1 MTSRNADAWARSPG
15 VPDSHF
21 VSGLVYTDEGVL
33 ADEKSDLFGKV
44 WQFACH
50 DTELPATF
58 DFRTVVLAGVP
69 LILVRGADGTIRTFL
84 NVCSH
89 RGARLVEEPSGNA
102 ERFTCFYH
110 LWSYDT
116 AGTCVDI
123 PRAKAYETAGLQQ
136 EDCGLR
142 EVRTGVKFGLVFV
155 NLDDAAAP
163 LDDFLGDALDGLEA
177 VMGGGELEVF
187 HYNRAV
193 IDANWKAWQETNLD
207 LYHEFM
213 HVVLRKT
220 QMGAARMEDREISVF
235 PNGHISAGG
244 LKADY
249 SKYEG
254 WQDRGGAKTLPGL
267 TPEDFRFVD
276 LFPNSLLL
284 TRGTVMRI
292 DTVTP
297 ISAGKALVEWRG
309 LGIKGDSPEDRL
321 MRIGHHNQYWG
332 PFGRNVPEDLFAAE
346 ACARSFEGGH
356 ARHQIIAREENLHGQ
371 DDGMLRAWYAEWGR
385 RVGRSPSDPLGQRI
399 S

>member
-1 MTSRNADAWARSPG
+1 MASRSAEAWARSPG

-21 VSGLVYTDEGVL
+21 VSGLVYTDDGVL
-33 ADEKSDLFGKV
+33 ADEKRELFGRL
-44 WQFACH
+44 WQLACH
-50 DTELPATF
+50 DSELPRSF
-58 DFRTVVLAGVP
+58 DFRTVELAGVP
-69 LILVRGADGTIRTFL
+69 LILVRGADRRIRTFL

-110 LWSYDT
+110 LWTYDT
-116 AGTCVDI
+116 AGACIDI
-123 PRAKAYETAGLQQ
+123 PRAAGYETAGLRQ

-142 EVRTGVKFGLVFV
+142 EVRTALKHGLVFV
-155 NLDDAAAP
+155 NLDDEAEP
-163 LDDFLGDALDGLEA
+163 LDDFLGGALGGLD
-177 VMGGGELEVF
+177 VVLGSGELEVF
-187 HYNRAV
+187 HYSRAL

-220 QMGAARMEDREISVF
+220 QLGAGKMEDREIHVY
-235 PNGHISAGG
+235 PNTHIGVGG

-249 SKYEG
+249 AKYEG
-254 WQDRGGAKTLPGL
+254 WQDRGSAKTLPGL
-267 TPEDFRFVD
+267 TPEDFRFVN
-276 LFPNSLLL
+276 LFPNTLLL

-297 ISAGKALVEWRG
+297 IGPGQALVEWRG
-309 LGIKGDSPEDRL
+309 LGLKGDSADDRL
-321 MRIGHHNQYWG
+321 MRMNHHNQYWG

-346 ACARSFEGGH
+346 ACAKSFAGGH
-356 ARHQIIAREENLHGQ
+356 ARHQIIAREENMHGQ

-385 RVGRSPSDPLGQRI
+385 RLGRTPSDPLGRRP
-399 S
+399 